1 VWNVTE
7 WKSAASICALQRL
20 REKPDGRSA
29 LAPWDERLSTS
40 QIEAVMLKSTE

>member
-1 VWNVTE
+1 ME
-7 WKSAASICALQRL
+7 IGRLHLRLAGASV
-20 REKPDGRSA
+20 EKPDGRSA